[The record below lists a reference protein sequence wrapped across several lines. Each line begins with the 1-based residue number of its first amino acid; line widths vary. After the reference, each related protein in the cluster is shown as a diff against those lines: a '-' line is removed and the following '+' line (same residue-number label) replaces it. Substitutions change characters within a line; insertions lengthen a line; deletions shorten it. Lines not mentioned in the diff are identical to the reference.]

1 MKAGIKLNSDKW
13 RHTWTRIRQEWKS
26 KASVEL
32 GFLFIISSEL
42 SQIMF
47 SNKNGSSGHRENLN
61 QQEGNRKDWGWK
73 NEASGMGWDGEGG
86 FSLFQILANKS
97 GLCLYLCN
105 TTTCPECSCDPII
118 FRKRKKTRQER
129 SDFQAFSSD
138 HFHVVVSFIIQYSSS
153 ATIKFL
159 NSFKMATPDLLSLP
173 RRRQNEMIY
182 TMK

>member
-118 FRKRKKTRQER
+118 FRKRKKQTGK
-129 SDFQAFSSD
+129 SWFSSV
-138 HFHVVVSFIIQYSSS
+138 FLRSLSRSRLLFIIQYSSS